1 MFVIASVKFCA
12 LKEGVKSKNFLLWP
26 FQELIIAY
34 QKGRFYYF
42 DNDFFFFNLI
52 SAIRSIKIN
61 RELCKKEVNSF
72 SFFFL
77 FLLSLLYLKF
87 IIVFFSLSSD
97 REFFVF
103 FFFHSRRNTFD
114 SQIDFISIYFIYG
127 NWSYHPVKYDFSE
140 EMNRWIIK
148 ILKYYSCND
157 IKYGN

>member
-103 FFFHSRRNTFD
+103 FFFRSRRNTFD

-140 EMNRWIIK
+140 EMNR
-148 ILKYYSCND
+148 
-157 IKYGN
+157 

>member
-42 DNDFFFFNLI
+42 DNDFFFQPNLCN
-52 SAIRSIKIN
+52 SIDKNKLKKI
-61 RELCKKEVNSF
+61 CKEVNSF

-103 FFFHSRRNTFD
+103 FFFRSRRNTFD

>member
-1 MFVIASVKFCA
+1 MI
-12 LKEGVKSKNFLLWP
+12 
-26 FQELIIAY
+26 
-34 QKGRFYYF
+34 
-42 DNDFFFFNLI
+42 FFFQSNLCN
-52 SAIRSIKIN
+52 SIDKNN

-103 FFFHSRRNTFD
+103 FFFRSRRNTFD

-140 EMNRWIIK
+140 EMNR
-148 ILKYYSCND
+148 
-157 IKYGN
+157 